1 MLFEKNLRQIKLI
14 GPPVPFFGTPLHK
27 GRPYTSGKTGV
38 IHRYTHL
45 CRAEI
50 SLDCKGVTFFLNG
63 LACVAVVNFDT

>member
-1 MLFEKNLRQIKLI
+1 MLLKKFALNKVNRSACTI
-14 GPPVPFFGTPLHK
+14 FGTPLHK
-27 GRPYTSGKTGV
+27 GRPYTSGKTGI